1 MSSKLFGVKQPKATQ
16 AQIDYAES
24 LMKKLG
30 YDPNNYDLESM
41 TSWAISEL
49 IDELKEE
56 WGE

>member
-1 MSSKLFGVKQPKATQ
+1 MSVFGVKPPKATQ

-41 TSWAISEL
+41 TRWAISEL